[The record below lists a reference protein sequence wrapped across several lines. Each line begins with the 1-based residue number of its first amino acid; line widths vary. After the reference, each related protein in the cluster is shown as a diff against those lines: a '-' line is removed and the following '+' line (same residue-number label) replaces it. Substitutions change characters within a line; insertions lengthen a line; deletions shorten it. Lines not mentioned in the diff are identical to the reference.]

1 MKTRK
6 GFTLVELLVVISI
19 IALLVSILLPALSKA
34 RDQAKS
40 TVCMSN
46 LRQWGLSFY
55 MYTDDYDGDFMRGWS
70 QGGQQITENDM
81 WHTAVEAYHNNIE
94 KGINLCP
101 AATEPAGFHGE
112 FYKAWGP
119 VPEFGSYGFN
129 TWCYNPTP
137 ERIIRGPHSMF
148 WRNIHVREASN
159 VPLLTDSLWSDS
171 APSWFDVPPLYKGE
185 FSLAIDGLMT
195 WFCVPRHDK
204 KQNILFLDLSVKRV
218 GPKQLWTFKWNRE
231 FIRAN
236 AWTVAGGATPAQ
248 WANWGD
254 GWLADY

>member
-46 LRQWGLSFY
+46 LRQWGLLFY
-55 MYTDDYDGDFMRGWS
+55 MYTNDYDGDFMRGWS
-70 QGGQQITENDM
+70 TVGLVTENDM
-81 WHTAVEAYHNNIE
+81 WHTAVEPYNDNLE

-101 AATEPAGFHGE
+101 VATEDSVSSHTGDFD
-112 FYKAWGP
+112 KAWGP

-137 ERIIRGPHSMF
+137 ERQIRGPHSKF
-148 WRNIHVREASN
+148 WRNINVREAYN
-159 VPLLTDSLWSDS
+159 VPLLTDSLWSDA
-171 APSWFDVPPLYKGE
+171 APSWFDLPPEYKGE
-185 FSLAIDGLMT
+185 FSQAYLMT

-231 FIRAN
+231 FNTAN

-248 WANWGD
+248 WATWGD